1 MPPFSTL
8 CVCIVLL
15 LKIPFFVNIDQH
27 VSLFRVKKLLKL
39 TLSISKKTTF
49 NPDWRCSE
57 SHSNLALWVGD
68 IKGGPNKTHC
78 KVFNLSNI
86 GRQAL
91 ATHSTKSI
99 KNASRMKAQ
108 LKSVPVTSFF
118 QGMFSCN
125 VFTKVHY
132 HVDNQ
137 M

>member
-27 VSLFRVKKLLKL
+27 VSLFRVKKATEINIKYLKENH
-39 TLSISKKTTF
+39 F

-99 KNASRMKAQ
+99 KNASRMKAK

-118 QGMFSCN
+118 QGMFSFN